1 MTLFLRRLTM
11 TKVEELR
18 KGIIQRLNNPEGLQE
33 EEVDTLIFYV
43 QEQERERIRSGSKY
57 YDYHDDERCVW
68 PPRWRPR
75 EGILDC
81 SRIYSCLGGEILTVE
96 ELRAGVIALV
106 TMPSLIAHDPI
117 DTEAVALVD
126 KLITLARAE
135 GWKEG
140 VEETTSELSQEPDYA
155 DGSDSGRT

>member
-1 MTLFLRRLTM
+1 
-11 TKVEELR
+11 
-18 KGIIQRLNNPEGLQE
+18 
-33 EEVDTLIFYV
+33 
-43 QEQERERIRSGSKY
+43 
-57 YDYHDDERCVW
+57 
-68 PPRWRPR
+68 
-75 EGILDC
+75 
-81 SRIYSCLGGEILTVE
+81 
-96 ELRAGVIALV
+96 
-106 TMPSLIAHDPI
+106 MPSLIAHDPI